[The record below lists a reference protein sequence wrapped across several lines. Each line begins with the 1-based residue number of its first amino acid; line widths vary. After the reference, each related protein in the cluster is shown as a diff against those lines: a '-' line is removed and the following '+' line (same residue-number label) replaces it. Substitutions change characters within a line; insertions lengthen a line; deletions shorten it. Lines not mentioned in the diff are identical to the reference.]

1 MYKFQKRLNMDEKEN
16 RIKELAITCD
26 NMKRVIDEQAKAILH
41 FTEIIDT
48 IRNARQKCDVEFNDE
63 CYSSY
68 VTFDGGVVLF
78 K

>member
-1 MYKFQKRLNMDEKEN
+1 MNEHEN
-16 RIKELAITCD
+16 RIRELEMTCE
-26 NMKRVIDEQAKAILH
+26 NMRQVIDEQAKAILR
-41 FTEIIDT
+41 FTEIIAT
-48 IRNARQKCDVEFNDE
+48 IRNARQKCSVEFNDE